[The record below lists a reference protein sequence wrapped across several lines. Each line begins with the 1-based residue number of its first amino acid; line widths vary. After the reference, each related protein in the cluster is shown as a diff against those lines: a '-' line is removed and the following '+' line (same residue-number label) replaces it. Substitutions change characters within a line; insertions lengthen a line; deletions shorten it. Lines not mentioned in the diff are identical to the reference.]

1 LCGALERIADALDAE
16 TAAVRTGEREQLAT
30 TAERKRLVIEAVEP
44 VIARAHGSLGSIP
57 ASQRA
62 QVQHAAT
69 RLQAACARNGE
80 ALSCALEA
88 TRRVLD
94 CFAEAAKA
102 ASMTGTYGPDGRAR
116 PASQAHVTIE
126 RSA

>member
-1 LCGALERIADALDAE
+1 
-16 TAAVRTGEREQLAT
+16 
-30 TAERKRLVIEAVEP
+30 
-44 VIARAHGSLGSIP
+44 
-57 ASQRA
+57 
-62 QVQHAAT
+62 
-69 RLQAACARNGE
+69 
-80 ALSCALEA
+80 
-88 TRRVLD
+88 VLD